1 MMKPKLLKRRIIEL
15 VVAVVMIFSLFG
27 FRLMDIQVVNGDY
40 YEQRTQTVYTRTQRI
55 KGARGEIMDRY
66 GKSLAVNINGY
77 DVVFNTVPYLLFDR
91 ELLEKM
97 DSSVLLIDLASRP
110 GGVDFGAAADLGVKT
125 IWALSLPGKVAPQTS
140 GEIIRD
146 TIVQM
151 LREQA

>member
-15 VVAVVMIFSLFG
+15 MVAVVMIFSLFG

-77 DVVFNTVPYLLFDR
+77 DVVFNKAFLNEETINEMILRLSGI
-91 ELLEKM
+91 LLEAEEEW
-97 DSSVLLIDLASRP
+97 IDN
-110 GGVDFGAAADLGVKT
+110 
-125 IWALSLPGKVAPQTS
+125 LPITETAPF
-140 GEIIRD
+140 
-146 TIVQM
+146 VF
-151 LREQA
+151 